1 MCVHACACTRVRAP
15 RRRRAASKLTLR
27 RGRPGM
33 PLTPRRSTHL
43 INCIKL
49 MFLSES
55 FFMTFETAIWKS
67 SSVTCWRRSRRAN
80 IPASVQTA
88 LLSAPLA
95 PFICEAIFRRLMPR
109 MRFIFLEWIL
119 RISCLASSL
128 GFGNS
133 TFLSIRPGLSKASSR
148 MSMRFVA
155 MMTLMFC
162 VASKPSSWFSSSSM
176 VRWTS
181 ESPPCSPSTR
191 DEPME
196 SISSMKMMEGA
207 CSRAMTK
214 SSRTMRL
221 PSPMYFCTSSP
232 PETRMK
238 QQFVWCATARARRVL
253 PVPGGP

>member
-1 MCVHACACTRVRAP
+1 
-15 RRRRAASKLTLR
+15 
-27 RGRPGM
+27 
-33 PLTPRRSTHL
+33 
-43 INCIKL
+43 

-67 SSVTCWRRSRRAN
+67 SSVTCWRRSRSAN
-80 IPASVQTA
+80 IPASVHTA

-95 PFICEAIFRRLMPR
+95 PNIWLAIFLRSIPR

-119 RISCLASSL
+119 RISSLASSF

-133 TFLSIRPGLSKASSR
+133 TLRSILPGRSSASSR

-155 MMTLMFC
+155 MITLMFWA
-162 VASKPSSWFSSSSM
+162 ASKPSSWLSSSSM
-176 VRWTS
+176 VRCTS

-191 DEPME
+191 LEPIE

-214 SSRTMRL
+214 SSRTRRL

-238 QQFVWCATARARRVL
+238 QQFVWCATARASSVL

>member
-1 MCVHACACTRVRAP
+1 M
-15 RRRRAASKLTLR
+15 S
-27 RGRPGM
+27 
-33 PLTPRRSTHL
+33 
-43 INCIKL
+43 CIRL

-67 SSVTCWRRSRRAN
+67 SSVTCCRRSRSAN
-80 IPASVQTA
+80 MPASVQTA

-95 PFICEAIFRRLMPR
+95 PFICVETLRRLMPR
-109 MRFIFLEWIL
+109 MRFIRLEWIF
-119 RISCLASSL
+119 RISSLASSP

-133 TFLSIRPGLSKASSR
+133 TLRSMRPGRSRASSR

-155 MMTLMFC
+155 MITLML
-162 VASKPSSWFSSSSM
+162 VAASKPSSWLSSSSI
-176 VRWTS
+176 VRCTS

-191 DEPME
+191 LEPME
-196 SISSMKMMEGA
+196 STSSMKMIDGA
-207 CSRAMTK
+207 CSRAITK

-238 QQFVWCATARARRVL
+238 QHCVWCATARASSVL